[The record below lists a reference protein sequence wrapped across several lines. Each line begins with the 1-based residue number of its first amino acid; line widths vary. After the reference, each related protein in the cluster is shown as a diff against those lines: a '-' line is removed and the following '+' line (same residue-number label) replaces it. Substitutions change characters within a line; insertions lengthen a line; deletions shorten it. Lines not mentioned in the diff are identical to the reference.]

1 MLSPPSAGLSAG
13 EPIKGNWSNAKR
25 TRPGLSSFSRSSAT
39 SSSANSATTVDPK
52 SASAPSRAQA
62 KVEPLIANGQYAA
75 AQQVLQTY
83 VHAYPRD
90 KTLRAQLA
98 KVATKNAQQQ
108 LATAPEAAAT
118 AARTAVWADP
128 NNQTAKD
135 VLAQA
140 LKKVGVNTMS
150 ANERLKVADNLL
162 AQGKPTE
169 AEVEFDEALKL
180 KPSAEGHVGLG
191 DVALHQG
198 KRDKAKT
205 EYQRALEINPNSSL
219 ALRQMGLLRYQQG
232 EVVGAN
238 TDLSRALVLN
248 PKDGIAAKQLI
259 DLWQHQVAHNPNG
272 VNGHLGLARA
282 YQLSGDLKSAQGEYR
297 QVVRI
302 DPQNP
307 NLPAARQS
315 FKLALARQEG
325 EKAVE
330 AAHTLENQGLLADAH
345 NKVLEAVGLCPG
357 NVSMRL
363 YQAQLSQ
370 KLGSYSEAHQAYMDV
385 LRVDPKNEEAA
396 IGLKSLPPMAAP
408 SVVNNDMPPLA
419 PPINPA
425 ASSAAGGTAMGLAA
439 TAGSLFTP
447 NTVPGGGGAVAAPQL
462 AANSSNYAQNVMP
475 GTGAISMP
483 PTAGSAAAA
492 TGANSYVKPY
502 DTAPHINTLS
512 GFFGQ
517 IRGLAAAQTAS
528 SMANQAASSPASSLG
543 IGELAGFGG
552 AGTAAAAAAG
562 SAGTVQALSAEAT
575 PHVDA
580 GGLEATLAKANAAL
594 KAAGI
599 NPTAPGAASSAA
611 AATPAV
617 APDAPPAASAPIAPP
632 ASIDPS
638 LGIPASSL
646 PSLPASGSGIPGG
659 NPGGPSSLLGFANSL
674 GSGMQQVSAGVNGN
688 NNGAAL
694 AQLSQYASLL
704 QGPNGQPLSDA
715 QLNSLYQQYRPTLQQ
730 RFGMQLPQNL
740 PPNASAQL
748 AAVQQGAG
756 ANSELQVAYQRVG
769 SLEQQNQQLKDQL
782 AQLQALRTGQN
793 AEPPNVVP
801 VTLPTTGQTGSSA
814 MAPEATA
821 LLPSATGG
829 NTASSNA
836 MAIAAATP
844 NAVPAL
850 VNNANSAGQPV
861 KLELVGVQPT
871 PLDIRLKV
879 MLRNAQ
885 NSPINVPTGTHAVI
899 LMNGKTRVAKVS
911 FPSSSVPA
919 NGHLQGIIKVAGH
932 DLNPSADLWLPNFLP
947 GTGGDRDLH
956 LTVPISSLPLNGTI
970 NTPASFPSQ

>member
-1 MLSPPSAGLSAG
+1 M
-13 EPIKGNWSNAKR
+13 
-25 TRPGLSSFSRSSAT
+25 
-39 SSSANSATTVDPK
+39 
-52 SASAPSRAQA
+52 
-62 KVEPLIANGQYAA
+62 IANGQYAA

-83 VHAYPRD
+83 VHAYPKD
-90 KTLRAQLA
+90 KNLRSQLA
-98 KVATKNAQQQ
+98 KVAVKNAQQQ
-108 LATAPEAAAT
+108 LTSSPDAAAA

-128 NNQTAKD
+128 TNQTAKD
-135 VLAQA
+135 LLSQS
-140 LKKVGVNTMS
+140 LKKVGVNSMS
-150 ANERLKVADNLL
+150 ANERLRVADNLL

-169 AEVEFDEALKL
+169 AEVEYDEALKL

-205 EYQRALEINPNSSL
+205 EYQRALEINPNSSM

-248 PKDGIAAKQLI
+248 PKDSIASKQLI
-259 DLWQHQVAHNPNG
+259 DLWQHQVAHTPNG
-272 VNGHLGLARA
+272 ANGHLGLARA

-302 DPQNP
+302 DPQNA

-330 AAHTLENQGLLADAH
+330 AAHTLESQGLLADAH

-357 NVSMRL
+357 SASMRL
-363 YQAQLSQ
+363 YQGQLSQ
-370 KLGSYSEAHQAYMDV
+370 KLGSYSEAQQAYMDV
-385 LRVDPKNEEAA
+385 LRVDPKNEAAA

-408 SVVNNDMPPLA
+408 SVVSNELPPLA
-419 PPINPA
+419 PPIDPA
-425 ASSAAGGTAMGLAA
+425 ASSSAGGTAMGLAA
-439 TAGSLFTP
+439 TAGSLFAP
-447 NTVPGGGGAVAAPQL
+447 NTVPGGSGVSAPQL
-462 AANSSNYAQNVMP
+462 AANSANYAQNVMP
-475 GTGAISMP
+475 GTGSISLP
-483 PTAGSAAAA
+483 PAAGSTPSAA
-492 TGANSYVKPY
+492 GANSYVKPY

-528 SMANQAASSPASSLG
+528 SMANQSASSPASSLG
-543 IGELAGFGG
+543 IGALAGFGG
-552 AGTAAAAAAG
+552 AGTAAAAATG
-562 SAGTVQALSAEAT
+562 SAGTVQALSTEAT

-599 NPTAPGAASSAA
+599 NPTAFGAAPSTAGAA
-611 AATPAV
+611 PSMAPITPPAV
-617 APDAPPAASAPIAPP
+617 SAPMAPPDATA
-632 ASIDPS
+632 PS

-659 NPGGPSSLLGFANSL
+659 NPSGPSSLLGFANSL

-688 NNGAAL
+688 NNSAAL
-694 AQLSQYASLL
+694 SQLSQYASLV

-715 QLNSLYQQYRPTLQQ
+715 QLNSLYQQYRPKLQQ
-730 RFGMQLPQNL
+730 RFGMQLPENL

-748 AAVQQGAG
+748 AAVQGAG

-769 SLEQQNQQLKDQL
+769 SLEQQNQQLKSQL

-793 AEPPNVVP
+793 AELPNVIP
-801 VTLPTTGQTGSSA
+801 VAIPSTGLSSSA
-814 MAPEATA
+814 MAPDATTLLPTATSSNTAISNAVATA
-821 LLPSATGG
+821 TAAPNVVPMPT
-829 NTASSNA
+829 NPASSG
-836 MAIAAATP
+836 
-844 NAVPAL
+844 
-850 VNNANSAGQPV
+850 GQSV
-861 KLELVGVQPT
+861 KLELIGVQPT

-879 MLRNAQ
+879 MLRNTQ
-885 NSPINVPTGTHAVI
+885 NSAITVPQGTHAVI

-911 FPSSSVPA
+911 FSSSTVPA

-970 NTPASFPSQ
+970 NTPASFPSPN